1 MLGNLQN
8 GMWCVIMKGEKVD
21 CTTRGKKLK
30 SLGESQS
37 DMKIVDGC
45 MVGSRERKKTEVM

>member
-1 MLGNLQN
+1 
-8 GMWCVIMKGEKVD
+8 MWCVIMKGEKVD
-21 CTTRGKKLK
+21 RTTRGKRLK

-45 MVGSRERKKTEVM
+45 MVGSIERKKTDVM